1 MYKLGKYKA
10 SDTMSSLITENYR
23 MLLVI
28 SRFGIALGFG
38 DKTIGEVC
46 LENHVDVATFL
57 VIVNMLLD
65 EDGAANYTVTGFSVE
80 SLVSYLR
87 NSHDYFLNFR
97 LPAIRADL
105 KAILGKG
112 KDKLSQAILNYFDE
126 YVSEVRKH
134 MAYEEETVFPY
145 VRALLAG
152 QRREDYTIAIFRR
165 QHDHVSARLTE
176 FKNIIIKYY
185 PAKSTNEI
193 NSVLFDIFNCENDLA
208 SHNAIEDLLLV
219 PAIVELENKNNEKS

>member
-1 MYKLGKYKA
+1 MYKFGKYKA

-46 LENHVDVATFL
+46 RENRVDVATFL
-57 VIVNMLLD
+57 AIVNMLLD
-65 EDGAANYTVTGFSVE
+65 EDGAASYAEAAFSVA
-80 SLVSYLR
+80 SLISYLR

-97 LPAIRADL
+97 LPAIRTNL
-105 KAILGKG
+105 KAILNKE
-112 KDKLSQAILNYFDE
+112 KDELSQAILNYFDE
-126 YVSEVRKH
+126 YVTEVRKH
-134 MAYEEETVFPY
+134 MTYEEETVFPY

-152 QRREDYTIAIFRR
+152 QRRDDYAIAVFSR

-185 PAKSTNEI
+185 PAKSTNEV

-208 SHNAIEDLLLV
+208 SHNAIEDCLFV
-219 PAIVELENKNNEKS
+219 PAIAELENKNNTGS

>member
-10 SDTMSSLITENYR
+10 GDTMSSLITGNYR

-46 LENHVDVATFL
+46 LENRVDVATFL
-57 VIVNMLLD
+57 TIVNMLLD
-65 EDGAANYTVTGFSVE
+65 EDGATNYAKGALSVE
-80 SLVSYLR
+80 SLISYLR

-105 KAILGKG
+105 RALLH
-112 KDKLSQAILNYFDE
+112 KDKDELSQAILHYFDE
-126 YVSEVRKH
+126 YVAEVRKH

-145 VRALLAG
+145 VRALLAK
-152 QRREDYTIAIFRR
+152 QRRKDYTIAVFRR

-185 PAKSTNEI
+185 PAKSANEI

-208 SHNAIEDLLLV
+208 SHNAIEDHLLV
-219 PAIVELENKNNEKS
+219 PAIIALENKYRRKA

>member
-1 MYKLGKYKA
+1 MYKLGKYNA
-10 SDTMSSLITENYR
+10 GDTMSSLITENYR

-46 LENHVDVATFL
+46 LENRVDVATFL

-65 EDGAANYTVTGFSVE
+65 EDGVMNYAQATFSVE
-80 SLVSYLR
+80 SLISYLR

-105 KAILGKG
+105 KAILN
-112 KDKLSQAILNYFDE
+112 KDKAELSQAILNYFDE
-126 YVSEVRKH
+126 YVAEVRKH
-134 MAYEEETVFPY
+134 MTYEEETVFPY
-145 VRALLAG
+145 VRTLLAG
-152 QRREDYTIAIFRR
+152 QRREDYTIAIFSR

-193 NSVLFDIFNCENDLA
+193 NGVLFDIFNCENDLA
-208 SHNAIEDLLLV
+208 SHNAIEDYLFV
-219 PAIVELENKNNEKS
+219 PAIVALENKNTRKV

>member
-1 MYKLGKYKA
+1 MYKFGKYKA
-10 SDTMSSLITENYR
+10 GDSMSSLLTENYR

-28 SRFGIALGFG
+28 SRFGISLGFG

-46 LENHVDVATFL
+46 RENQVDVPTFL

-65 EDGAANYTVTGFSVE
+65 EDGAANYAETAFSID
-80 SLVSYLR
+80 SLISYLR

-105 KAILGKG
+105 NGLLS
-112 KDKLSQAILNYFDE
+112 KDKDELSQAILNYFDE
-126 YVSEVRKH
+126 YVAEVRKH

-152 QRREDYTIAIFRR
+152 QRRGDYAIAVFRR

-185 PAKSTNEI
+185 PAKSANEI

-208 SHNAIEDLLLV
+208 SHNAIEDRLFV
-219 PAIVELENKNNEKS
+219 PAIAALETKNTAKP

>member
-1 MYKLGKYKA
+1 MYKLGKYNA
-10 SDTMSSLITENYR
+10 GDTMSSLITENYR

-38 DKTIGEVC
+38 DKTIGDVC

-65 EDGAANYTVTGFSVE
+65 EDGATNYAKAAFSVK
-80 SLVSYLR
+80 SLISYLR
-87 NSHDYFLNFR
+87 NSHEYFLNFR

-105 KAILGKG
+105 KAILHKG
-112 KDKLSQAILNYFDE
+112 KDELSQAILHYFDE
-126 YVSEVRKH
+126 YVAEVRKH

-152 QRREDYTIAIFRR
+152 QRRDDYAIAVFRR

-193 NSVLFDIFNCENDLA
+193 NSVLFDIFNCETDLA
-208 SHNAIEDLLLV
+208 SHNAIEDHLFV
-219 PAIVELENKNNEKS
+219 PAIVALENKNTVKV